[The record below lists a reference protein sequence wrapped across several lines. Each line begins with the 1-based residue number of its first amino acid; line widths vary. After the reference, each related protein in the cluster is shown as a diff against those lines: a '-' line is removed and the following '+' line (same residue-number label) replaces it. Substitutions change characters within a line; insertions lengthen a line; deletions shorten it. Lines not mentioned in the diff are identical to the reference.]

1 MSIGAYI
8 VTMLQSGAS
17 SLASYLAAHVLL
29 CLVPAFF
36 IAGAMTALIPK
47 EAITRYLG
55 RDASPWISYPMA
67 AAGGFVLAVCS
78 CTILPLFAS
87 IYAQGAGLGPAITFL
102 FVGPAINILAV
113 SYTGVAIGMD
123 IAIARIVLSIAFGVG
138 IGLIMAFIYRRDDQ
152 AHNKASTENGMFSAG
167 ASIKRASVIFLL
179 LLLAGL
185 IVGTL
190 AVPLLQDTYAH
201 ITLPLGDTARW
212 QANLDWLVP
221 HDSSQGQE
229 GVSVQGVLLILQLV
243 LIGVTAW
250 VGLND
255 IDEGFNTWS
264 WVALVLIAL
273 TLLVAALKFTPT
285 PDGLV
290 IGITGRFIG
299 EVFVL
304 GATAVVAWKW
314 LDEYEVQEWL
324 WETWRFVKQIFPLLI
339 VGVFIAGMVRVIIP
353 PGLIESLAGKNTVG
367 ANLIGVLFG
376 VFMYFPTLVEV
387 PIANMFLGLG
397 MHRGPLLA
405 YLMADPEL
413 SIQSILITAK
423 IIGQKKTWVYV
434 GWVTLFS
441 TLAGLLYGAW
451 VDGVSAWLLLLGL
464 GSVLTMLVLVLWL
477 IGQRF
482 HRAAA
487 PTGMVLHSPELD
499 AEEPLAGE

>member
-1 MSIGAYI
+1 MGVDMPVFEWII
-8 VTMLQSGAS
+8 TMLQSGMS

-55 RDASPWISYPMA
+55 RDASPWVSYPMA

-102 FVGPAINILAV
+102 FVGPAINILAL

-123 IAIARIVLSIAFGVG
+123 IAIARLVLSLVFGIG
-138 IGLIMAFIYRRDDQ
+138 IGLIMAFIYRREDQ
-152 AHNKASTENGMFSAG
+152 AHNQAATGGGAFAASAK
-167 ASIKRASVIFLL
+167 IKRASLVFLL

-190 AVPLLQDTYAH
+190 AVPLLKDTYAH
-201 ITLPLGDTARW
+201 ITLPLGDTAQW

-221 HDSSQGQE
+221 YDASQGQE
-229 GVSVQGVLLILQLV
+229 GVSVQGALLIILLA

-250 VGLND
+250 FGLNN
-255 IDEGFNTWS
+255 IDEGFNVWS
-264 WVALVLIAL
+264 WVALGLIVL
-273 TLLVAALKFTPT
+273 TLLGAALQVTPT
-285 PDGLV
+285 PKGLV

-299 EVFVL
+299 EVIVIGAMVL
-304 GATAVVAWKW
+304 VAWKW

-324 WETWRFVKQIFPLLI
+324 WETWRFVKQIFPLLV
-339 VGVFIAGMVRVIIP
+339 VGVFLAGMVRVIIP
-353 PGLIESLAGKNTVG
+353 PGLIETLAGENTVW

-387 PIANMFLGLG
+387 PIARMFLELG
-397 MHRGPLLA
+397 MARGPLLA
-405 YLMADPEL
+405 YLLADPAL
-413 SIQSILITAK
+413 SIQSILITSK
-423 IIGQKKTWVYV
+423 IIGRAKTWVYV
-434 GWVTLFS
+434 GLVTVFA
-441 TLAGLLYGAW
+441 TIAGLLYGAW
-451 VDGVSAWLLLLGL
+451 WEGTSIWLILAGLAAFLGL
-464 GSVLTMLVLVLWL
+464 LVVSLWL
-477 IGQRF
+477 IRRRSDRTEIPVETQQ
-482 HRAAA
+482 
-487 PTGMVLHSPELD
+487 P
-499 AEEPLAGE
+499 